1 MDFRTLIERAMHE
14 AQAEF
19 AEIVKR
25 KLNALLGSTVRGASP
40 KRPAERSSRSFTV
53 ASPRVNK
60 RKPVPAKPTG
70 TRSAPEAMDAL
81 GHKVLEALATGA
93 PLSRGAIARMVGV
106 EATSAVLG
114 NVLGKLRRDRQ
125 IVMDGQKRNA
135 RYMAA

>member
-1 MDFRTLIERAMHE
+1 
-14 AQAEF
+14 
-19 AEIVKR
+19 
-25 KLNALLGSTVRGASP
+25 
-40 KRPAERSSRSFTV
+40 
-53 ASPRVNK
+53 
-60 RKPVPAKPTG
+60 
-70 TRSAPEAMDAL
+70 MDAL